1 MKALDSLRDNI
12 LKVYFGDPAAVD
24 RLLICVLARGHVL
37 IEAVPGVG
45 KTILATTMARSLD
58 CKISRIQLTPD
69 LLPSDIVGVTV
80 WEQQSSQFVFKPGPV
95 FCNIL
100 LADEINRT
108 TPRTQSALL
117 EAMNEAQV
125 TVDGHTYELEQPFL
139 VIATQNPY
147 EFEGTY
153 VLPESQVDRFLM
165 RIRLDYPDPAREA
178 AVLKAE
184 PARNVLNKIT
194 AVMPAAELVALQEK
208 VHDVDIEQTLLD
220 YIVRLAA
227 WTRDHNDIQ
236 VGVSTRGALML
247 SVAARATALYNDRD
261 YCVPDDI
268 IDNVVP
274 VCGHRIITRAYAHDG
289 HGVAAEKILAQ
300 ALREVPSPT

>member
-1 MKALDSLRDNI
+1 
-12 LKVYFGDPAAVD
+12 
-24 RLLICVLARGHVL
+24 
-37 IEAVPGVG
+37 
-45 KTILATTMARSLD
+45 MARSLD